1 MTVRE
6 LTGLLSAAGV
16 PDAGYD
22 ARELFRVF
30 GGAREYELFLPDT
43 SSDSPELLSAA
54 DRRCRREPLA
64 YILGE
69 CGFYRETYK
78 VTPACLI
85 PRQET
90 ELLVDYG
97 VKNLP
102 RGARFLDLCTGS
114 GCIALSILKNR
125 PDTAA
130 VALDISAAALN
141 VAMENADRLALT
153 DRVEF
158 VLSDLRLY
166 EPCERFSAI
175 FSNPP
180 YVRADVYPDLSDE
193 VHTEPRLALV
203 GDDPDGA
210 GLYRRIISKYKKN
223 LSPGGF
229 FALEIGYDQADAL
242 MCAARDNHMRA
253 EILPDLSGL
262 PRLAVLREEKIL

>member
-6 LTGLLSAAGV
+6 LTERLTRVGV

-30 GGAREYELFLPDT
+30 GGVKEYELFLPDT
-43 SSDSPELLSAA
+43 SSDSRELLSAA
-54 DRRCRREPLA
+54 DRRSRREPLA

-102 RGARFLDLCTGS
+102 DGARFLDLCTGS

-125 PDTAA
+125 PDTSA
-130 VALDISAAALN
+130 VALDISAAALD
-141 VAMENADRLALT
+141 VAKENAGRLTLT
-153 DRVEF
+153 DRAEF
-158 VLSDLRLY
+158 VLSDLRTY
-166 EPCERFSAI
+166 APRERFAAV

-180 YVRADVYPDLSDE
+180 YVRADVYKTLSDE
-193 VHTEPRLALV
+193 VHAEPRLALV

-210 GLYRRIISKYKKN
+210 GLYREIISKYRKY
-223 LSPGGF
+223 LLPGGF
-229 FALEIGYDQADAL
+229 FAFEIGYDQADAL
-242 MCAARDNHMRA
+242 MCAARENRMCA

-262 PRLAVLREEKIL
+262 PRVAVLKEEQ

>member
-6 LTGLLSAAGV
+6 LAEMLSRAGV

-30 GGAREYELFLPDT
+30 GGVREYELFLPDT
-43 SSDSPELLSAA
+43 SSVSPELLSAA
-54 DRRCRREPLA
+54 ERRCRREPLA

-90 ELLVDYG
+90 EVLVDYG

-102 RGARFLDLCTGS
+102 DGARFLDLCTGS

-125 PDTAA
+125 PGTTA
-130 VALDISAAALN
+130 VALDISAAALG
-141 VAMENADRLALT
+141 VAKENAARLTVA

-158 VLSDLRLY
+158 VLSDLGLY
-166 EPCERFSAI
+166 EPCGVFSAI

-180 YVRADVYPDLSDE
+180 YVRADVYPTLSDE

-229 FALEIGYDQADAL
+229 FAFEIGYDQSDAL
-242 MCAARDNHMRA
+242 MRAARDNDMCA
-253 EILPDLSGL
+253 EIFPDLSGL
-262 PRLAVLREEKIL
+262 PRLAVIRENNR